1 MAQLSEL
8 EETEQDVEDRKKEIR
23 AELEELK
30 HQRDALE
37 SKIKMELR
45 PQENEQQN
53 TGNAYRS
60 YLRIASEIALIET
73 YATDFGNDL
82 TALENDQKN
91 DKKLEYHPKDYFGD
105 DFTTTMS
112 EFTYSILKDCCYFGL
127 VQAHF
132 NFNTFDI
139 EVNGED
145 KETSRGKGD
154 YSYLNTVMIMML
166 RKYLVDNAKFNPHV
180 FIVDTPLYGF
190 DDGVDDKMPDSMRA

>member
-53 TGNAYRS
+53 TVNAYRS

-82 TALENDQKN
+82 TALEND
-91 DKKLEYHPKDYFGD
+91 
-105 DFTTTMS
+105 
-112 EFTYSILKDCCYFGL
+112 
-127 VQAHF
+127 
-132 NFNTFDI
+132 
-139 EVNGED
+139 
-145 KETSRGKGD
+145 
-154 YSYLNTVMIMML
+154 
-166 RKYLVDNAKFNPHV
+166 
-180 FIVDTPLYGF
+180 
-190 DDGVDDKMPDSMRA
+190 